1 MKAVILTISDRC
13 HEGTREDESGPCLV
27 AHVQRAGWDVV
38 ETAVLPDDQLAI
50 VKKLLALTEESDVN
64 LILTTGGTGAGP
76 RDVTPEAT
84 RMVIER
90 PFPGI
95 AEALR
100 SESMKHAKFAML
112 SRGEAGSRGR
122 ALIVNL
128 PGSPKAVDQLWPVLE
143 PVVGHACRLLAG
155 VDDPHS

>member
-50 VKKLLALTEESDVN
+50 VKKLVALTEES
-64 LILTTGGTGAGP
+64 
-76 RDVTPEAT
+76 PEAT

-100 SESMKHAKFAML
+100 NESMKHAKFAML
-112 SRGEAGSRGR
+112 SRGEAGSRDR

-143 PVVGHACRLLAG
+143 PVVGHACLLLAG
-155 VDDPHS
+155 VDDPHA